1 MTKHETNNDEFK
13 ASGML
18 HKGVRLPDSSA
29 EAPVMG
35 VERSGR
41 QSSHHVLN
49 SCSSNIAGTS
59 VQQSWQE
66 YSYHDCWTRINL
78 RTQEYFAPTF
88 QNRPLPNGKEAP
100 WGTPIELDGP
110 NAPREDKAL
119 ANRICYHA

>member
-1 MTKHETNNDEFK
+1 MSSRLVGCSTR
-13 ASGML
+13 GI
-18 HKGVRLPDSSA
+18 RLPDSSV

-49 SCSSNIAGTS
+49 SRSSNIAGTS
-59 VQQSWQE
+59 GQRLWQE

-88 QNRPLPNGKEAP
+88 QNLPLPVRNEAP
-100 WGTPIELDGP
+100 QGTLIELDGP
-110 NAPREDKAL
+110 NALRVDKAL
-119 ANRICYHA
+119 VDRNCYYA